1 MAPMKSQ
8 DSSCRKGKEAIF
20 DPSTALDVGEEAEYS
35 KSKYSNEEEAQRDHN
50 SECAPLID
58 LWYDVHPHF
67 PKIPDDYA
75 LLPLGC
81 VWLALS
87 RRNPVV
93 S

>member
-8 DSSCRKGKEAIF
+8 GSSRRKGKEAIF
-20 DPSTALDVGEEAEYS
+20 DPSTALDVGEKAEYS
-35 KSKYSNEEEAQRDHN
+35 KSKHSDEEEAQGNHN

>member
-75 LLPLGC
+75 LLPLGY

-87 RRNPVV
+87 RQNPVV